1 MRASVILCTHN
12 RANRLAAAVKSAIDQ
27 DENPD
32 TFEILVIDNASTDAT
47 RSISESFGSR
57 VRYVHEPRL
66 GLAHARNTGWRHA
79 RGEIAAYLDDDA
91 VADAGW
97 LRAILAAFDRARS
110 PGCAGGPVRP
120 LWEAPR
126 PPWLADELLTSL
138 TILDWPGGPHAIADL
153 RTEWL
158 AGANL
163 AVPRALLEMIGGF
176 AQGLDRSGTRLLSS
190 GDVYMQKQIAARG
203 CILWYDPAIAVTHA
217 VPVNRLTRAW
227 FRERYWAQGLSDAM
241 MQILE
246 EDLRGHPLR
255 RARAAVGEAARLLA
269 RPHDVKTLIHTGE
282 GAAEFRDH
290 CFARIRLG
298 HVAGLAGAV

>member
-12 RANRLAAAVKSAIDQ
+12 RANRLAGAVGSAIDQ
-27 DENPD
+27 DEDPD
-32 TFEILVIDNASTDAT
+32 IFEILVVDNASTDAT
-47 RSISESFGSR
+47 RSTVESFGSR

-79 RGEIAAYLDDDA
+79 QGEVAAYLDDDA

-97 LRAILAAFDRARS
+97 LRAILAAFGRARS

-120 LWEAPR
+120 MWEAPR

-138 TILDWPGGPHAIADL
+138 TILDWPGGPHAITDL
-153 RTEWL
+153 RAEWL

-163 AVPRALLEMIGGF
+163 AVGRALLETIGGF
-176 AQGLDRSGTRLLSS
+176 VEGLDRSGTRLLSS
-190 GDVYMQKQIAARG
+190 GDVYLQKQIAARG
-203 CILWYDPAIAVTHA
+203 GIIWYDPAIAVTHA
-217 VPVNRLTRAW
+217 VPESRLTRAW

-246 EDLRGHPLR
+246 EDLHGHPWR
-255 RARAAVGEAARLLA
+255 RARTAVGEAARLLA
-269 RPHDVKTLIHTGE
+269 RPRDVKTLIHAGE
-282 GAAEFRDH
+282 DAAAFRDH